1 MLLLNIKKNTFL
13 FIKLLYGVF
22 KIYLLKRSTQ
32 HLACLESDEKHAQRV
47 FPQLNPLAPGVS
59 EGMWIKVGGN
69 YTNVVLRYDWWTHGD
84 GWLLSERK
92 NVSMRAVQIA
102 TKWCNSLN
110 YGPRAINNT
119 TRPVEGLLFESQN
132 RGKEIKGRKGT
143 LSLITVTGR
152 FLLLQAAEEVTEKV
166 TRHYGSAANP
176 KCQASVIYL
185 LRPWHFLRERKRA
198 SWGLLHRPLHLI
210 RVATGFIEHCSS
222 ELHFKLSHLSL

>member
-119 TRPVEGLLFESQN
+119 TRPVEGLLFESWN

-143 LSLITVTGR
+143 LLLITVTGR
-152 FLLLQAAEEVTEKV
+152 FLLLQAAERSDRESDASLWLRCQPQMSGQCYLSAPSLALFEREKESV
-166 TRHYGSAANP
+166 LGLAA
-176 KCQASVIYL
+176 
-185 LRPWHFLRERKRA
+185 
-198 SWGLLHRPLHLI
+198 
-210 RVATGFIEHCSS
+210 
-222 ELHFKLSHLSL
+222 